1 MDLDVVQQMTESD
14 VLVIVRKG
22 HQGITE
28 FTSAWNAVKDS
39 LKELAQKVINNI
51 PNGERW

>member
-1 MDLDVVQQMTESD
+1 MDPDVVQQMNDSD

-22 HQGITE
+22 AQQVTE
-28 FTSAWNAVKDS
+28 FTSAWAAVKDS

>member
-1 MDLDVVQQMTESD
+1 MDPDVAQQMTDSD
-14 VLVIVRKG
+14 VLVIVKKG
-22 HQGITE
+22 AQNVTQ
-28 FTSAWNAVKDS
+28 FTSAWTSVKDS